1 VLVEHG
7 LAATL
12 HVLAIGG
19 VPFGEM
25 LLDRARELGADL
37 LIMGAYT
44 HSPLREKLLGGT
56 TRSVLAHADLPVL
69 LRH

>member
-1 VLVEHG
+1 
-7 LAATL
+7 
-12 HVLAIGG
+12 
-19 VPFGEM
+19 
-25 LLDRARELGADL
+25 
-37 LIMGAYT
+37 MGAYT